1 MTGIDLFKAL
11 GGVKEE
17 YIAEADGSRKLPH
30 VRKVTLQW
38 CAALAAC
45 VCLLLGWGFIAQHL
59 SGIADYT
66 GDETK
71 VTGAAETAQ
80 ADGADQGTAPTIG
93 GKVVIPVRITAEAQ
107 PVSDVKVFTDEE
119 KIGQIMPLLLL
130 KNAAETSG
138 DPNAYDGSAN
148 IFTLEYANGE
158 TSTITVTAICSIK
171 RTTARGAI
179 FRTNRPKSSKNSSAA
194 LGPTHKT
201 VKFDKTGK

>member
-45 VCLLLGWGFIAQHL
+45 MCLLLSWGFIAQHL

-80 ADGADQGTAPTIG
+80 ADGTDQGTAPAIG
-93 GKVVIPVRITAEAQ
+93 GKVVLPVRITAETQ

-130 KNAAETSG
+130 KNAAETSD
-138 DPNAYDGSAN
+138 DPNAYVGSAN

-158 TSTITVTAICSIK
+158 TSTITVYGNLVYK
-171 RTTARGAI
+171 
-179 FRTNRPKSSKNSSAA
+179 
-194 LGPTHKT
+194 
-201 VKFDKTGK
+201 

>member
-1 MTGIDLFKAL
+1 MVCRA
-11 GGVKEE
+11 
-17 YIAEADGSRKLPH
+17 RR
-30 VRKVTLQW
+30 VRVS
-38 CAALAAC
+38 AARL
-45 VCLLLGWGFIAQHL
+45 GFIAQHL
-59 SGIADYT
+59 GGIADYT

-80 ADGADQGTAPTIG
+80 ADGADQDTASAIG
-93 GKVVIPVRITAEAQ
+93 GKVVLPVRVTAETQ

-158 TSTITVTAICSIK
+158 TSTITVYGNLFYK
-171 RTTARGAI
+171 
-179 FRTNRPKSSKNSSAA
+179 KDD
-194 LGPTHKT
+194 GPWCDIPYEQAEKLEEL
-201 VKFDKTGK
+201 VRSLESDEQNCKI

>member
-30 VRKVTLQW
+30 VKNVTLQW

-45 VCLLLGWGFIAQHL
+45 VCLLLGWGFI
-59 SGIADYT
+59 
-66 GDETK
+66 
-71 VTGAAETAQ
+71 GAAETAQ
-80 ADGADQGTAPTIG
+80 ADGADQGTAPAIG
-93 GKVVIPVRITAEAQ
+93 GKVVLPVRITAETQ

-130 KNAAETSG
+130 KNAAETSD
-138 DPNAYDGSAN
+138 DPNAYGGSAN

-158 TSTITVTAICSIK
+158 TSTITVYGNLFYKKDDGPWCDIPYEQAEKLEELVRS
-171 RTTARGAI
+171 
-179 FRTNRPKSSKNSSAA
+179 
-194 LGPTHKT
+194 LGS
-201 VKFDKTGK
+201 DE

>member
-17 YIAEADGSRKLPH
+17 YIAEADGSCKLPH
-30 VRKVTLQW
+30 VKNVTLQW

-59 SGIADYT
+59 GGIADYT

-80 ADGADQGTAPTIG
+80 ADGADQDTASAIG
-93 GKVVIPVRITAEAQ
+93 GKVVLPVRVTAETQ

-158 TSTITVTAICSIK
+158 TSTITVYGNLFYKKDDGPWCDIPYEQAEKLEELVRS
-171 RTTARGAI
+171 
-179 FRTNRPKSSKNSSAA
+179 
-194 LGPTHKT
+194 LGS
-201 VKFDKTGK
+201 DE

>member
-30 VRKVTLQW
+30 VKNVTLQW

-59 SGIADYT
+59 GGIADYT

-80 ADGADQGTAPTIG
+80 IRAP
-93 GKVVIPVRITAEAQ
+93 
-107 PVSDVKVFTDEE
+107 
-119 KIGQIMPLLLL
+119 
-130 KNAAETSG
+130 
-138 DPNAYDGSAN
+138 
-148 IFTLEYANGE
+148 
-158 TSTITVTAICSIK
+158 
-171 RTTARGAI
+171 
-179 FRTNRPKSSKNSSAA
+179 RPPSAA
-194 LGPTHKT
+194 RSFCLCASRQKHSP
-201 VKFDKTGK
+201 

>member
-30 VRKVTLQW
+30 VKNVTLQW

-80 ADGADQGTAPTIG
+80 ADGADQSTAPTLG
-93 GKVVIPVRITAEAQ
+93 GKVVLPVRITAETQ
-107 PVSDVKVFTDEE
+107 PVNDVKVFTDEE
-119 KIGQIMPLLLL
+119 KIGQIMP
-130 KNAAETSG
+130 
-138 DPNAYDGSAN
+138 AN

-158 TSTITVTAICSIK
+158 TSTITVYGNLFYKKDDGPWCDIPYEQAEKLEELVRS
-171 RTTARGAI
+171 
-179 FRTNRPKSSKNSSAA
+179 
-194 LGPTHKT
+194 LGS
-201 VKFDKTGK
+201 DE

>member
-17 YIAEADGSRKLPH
+17 YIAEEDGSRKLPH
-30 VRKVTLQW
+30 VKNVTLQW

-59 SGIADYT
+59 GGIADYT

-80 ADGADQGTAPTIG
+80 ADGADQDTASAIG
-93 GKVVIPVRITAEAQ
+93 GKVVLPVRVTAETQ

-158 TSTITVTAICSIK
+158 TSTITVYGNLFYKKDDGPWCDIPYEQAEKLEELVRS
-171 RTTARGAI
+171 
-179 FRTNRPKSSKNSSAA
+179 
-194 LGPTHKT
+194 LGS
-201 VKFDKTGK
+201 DE

>member
-45 VCLLLGWGFIAQHL
+45 MCLLLGWGFIAQHL
-59 SGIADYT
+59 NGIADYT

-80 ADGADQGTAPTIG
+80 ADGADQGTAPAIG
-93 GKVVIPVRITAEAQ
+93 GKVVLPVRITAEAQ

-119 KIGQIMPLLLL
+119 K
-130 KNAAETSG
+130 SG
-138 DPNAYDGSAN
+138 RSCRC
-148 IFTLEYANGE
+148 F
-158 TSTITVTAICSIK
+158 S
-171 RTTARGAI
+171 
-179 FRTNRPKSSKNSSAA
+179 
-194 LGPTHKT
+194 
-201 VKFDKTGK
+201 

>member
-59 SGIADYT
+59 NGIADYT

-71 VTGAAETAQ
+71 VTGAAEIAQ
-80 ADGADQGTAPTIG
+80 ADGADQGTAPAIG
-93 GKVVIPVRITAEAQ
+93 GKVVLPVRITAETQ

-119 KIGQIMPLLLL
+119 KIGQIMPLL
-130 KNAAETSG
+130 
-138 DPNAYDGSAN
+138 P
-148 IFTLEYANGE
+148 
-158 TSTITVTAICSIK
+158 
-171 RTTARGAI
+171 
-179 FRTNRPKSSKNSSAA
+179 
-194 LGPTHKT
+194 
-201 VKFDKTGK
+201 

>member
-17 YIAEADGSRKLPH
+17 YIAEADSSRKLPH

-80 ADGADQGTAPTIG
+80 ADGADQGTAPAIG
-93 GKVVIPVRITAEAQ
+93 GKVVLPVRITAETQ
-107 PVSDVKVFTDEE
+107 PVSDVKVFTDE
-119 KIGQIMPLLLL
+119 K
-130 KNAAETSG
+130 KTRRKRATTRTHTSAR
-138 DPNAYDGSAN
+138 PTFSRWNTQTAKRVRSR
-148 IFTLEYANGE
+148 F
-158 TSTITVTAICSIK
+158 TAICSIK

-179 FRTNRPKSSKNSSAA
+179 FRTNRPKSSKSSSAA
-194 LGPTHKT
+194 LGPMNKT
-201 VKFDKTGK
+201 VKFDKKGK

>member
-17 YIAEADGSRKLPH
+17 YIAEANDSRKLPH

-59 SGIADYT
+59 SGIVDYT

-80 ADGADQGTAPTIG
+80 ADGADQGTAPAIG
-93 GKVVIPVRITAEAQ
+93 GKVVLPVRITAETQ

-138 DPNAYDGSAN
+138 DPNAYVGSAN

-158 TSTITVTAICSIK
+158 TSTITVYGNLFYKKDDGPWCDIPYEQAEKLEELVRS
-171 RTTARGAI
+171 
-179 FRTNRPKSSKNSSAA
+179 
-194 LGPTHKT
+194 LGS
-201 VKFDKTGK
+201 DE

>member
-17 YIAEADGSRKLPH
+17 YIAEADDSRKLPH

-45 VCLLLGWGFIAQHL
+45 MCLLLGWGFIAQHL

-80 ADGADQGTAPTIG
+80 ADGADQGTAPAIG
-93 GKVVIPVRITAEAQ
+93 GKVVLPVRITAETQ

-130 KNAAETSG
+130 KNAAETSD
-138 DPNAYDGSAN
+138 DPNAYVGSAN
-148 IFTLEYANGE
+148 IFTLEPARRYSNPEDHRAAGLCRPQNCRIKQKSPGGCRG
-158 TSTITVTAICSIK
+158 SLSLSCICW
-171 RTTARGAI
+171 
-179 FRTNRPKSSKNSSAA
+179 
-194 LGPTHKT
+194 LL
-201 VKFDKTGK
+201 

>member
-30 VRKVTLQW
+30 VKNITLQW

-59 SGIADYT
+59 GGIADYT

-80 ADGADQGTAPTIG
+80 ADGADQGAAPAIG
-93 GKVVIPVRITAEAQ
+93 SKVVLPVRIT
-107 PVSDVKVFTDEE
+107 
-119 KIGQIMPLLLL
+119 
-130 KNAAETSG
+130 AETSG
-138 DPNAYDGSAN
+138 DPNAYGGSAN

-158 TSTITVTAICSIK
+158 TSTITVYGNLFYKKDDGPWCDIPYEQAEKLEELVRS
-171 RTTARGAI
+171 
-179 FRTNRPKSSKNSSAA
+179 
-194 LGPTHKT
+194 LGS
-201 VKFDKTGK
+201 DE

>member
-11 GGVKEE
+11 GGAKEE

-59 SGIADYT
+59 NGIADYT

-80 ADGADQGTAPTIG
+80 ADGADQGTAPAIG
-93 GKVVIPVRITAEAQ
+93 GKVVLPVRITAETQ

-119 KIGQIMPLLLL
+119 KIGQIMPLP
-130 KNAAETSG
+130 KERGGNERRPERIRRFGQHFHAGIRKRRNE
-138 DPNAYDGSAN
+138 YDHGLRQSV
-148 IFTLEYANGE
+148 L
-158 TSTITVTAICSIK
+158 
-171 RTTARGAI
+171 
-179 FRTNRPKSSKNSSAA
+179 
-194 LGPTHKT
+194 
-201 VKFDKTGK
+201 

>member
-17 YIAEADGSRKLPH
+17 YIAEADDSRKLPH

-71 VTGAAETAQ
+71 VTGTAETAQ
-80 ADGADQGTAPTIG
+80 ADGADQGTAPAIG
-93 GKVVIPVRITAEAQ
+93 G
-107 PVSDVKVFTDEE
+107 KVFTDEE

-130 KNAAETSG
+130 KNAAETNG

-158 TSTITVTAICSIK
+158 TSTITVYGNLFYKKDDGPWCDIPYEQAEKLEELVRS
-171 RTTARGAI
+171 
-179 FRTNRPKSSKNSSAA
+179 
-194 LGPTHKT
+194 LGS
-201 VKFDKTGK
+201 DE

>member
-17 YIAEADGSRKLPH
+17 YIAKADGSRKLPH
-30 VRKVTLQW
+30 VKNVTLQW

-59 SGIADYT
+59 GGIADYT

-80 ADGADQGTAPTIG
+80 ADGADQDTASAIG
-93 GKVVIPVRITAEAQ
+93 GKVVLPVRVTAETQ

-158 TSTITVTAICSIK
+158 TSTITVYGNLFYKKDDGPWCDIPYEQAEKLEELVRS
-171 RTTARGAI
+171 
-179 FRTNRPKSSKNSSAA
+179 
-194 LGPTHKT
+194 LGS
-201 VKFDKTGK
+201 DE

>member
-17 YIAEADGSRKLPH
+17 YIAEADDSRKLPH

-45 VCLLLGWGFIAQHL
+45 VCLLFGWGFIAQHL

-71 VTGAAETAQ
+71 VTGAAETAP
-80 ADGADQGTAPTIG
+80 A
-93 GKVVIPVRITAEAQ
+93 VVLPVRITAETQ

-130 KNAAETSG
+130 KNAAETSS
-138 DPNAYDGSAN
+138 DPNAYVGSAN

-158 TSTITVTAICSIK
+158 TSTITVYGNLFYKKDDGPWCDIPYEQVEKLEELVRS
-171 RTTARGAI
+171 
-179 FRTNRPKSSKNSSAA
+179 
-194 LGPTHKT
+194 LGS
-201 VKFDKTGK
+201 DE

>member
-30 VRKVTLQW
+30 VKNVTLQW

-80 ADGADQGTAPTIG
+80 ADGADQGTAPAIG
-93 GKVVIPVRITAEAQ
+93 GKVVLPVRITAEAQ
-107 PVSDVKVFTDEE
+107 PVRSSRTRK
-119 KIGQIMPLLLL
+119 K
-130 KNAAETSG
+130 SG
-138 DPNAYDGSAN
+138 RSCRC
-148 IFTLEYANGE
+148 F
-158 TSTITVTAICSIK
+158 S
-171 RTTARGAI
+171 
-179 FRTNRPKSSKNSSAA
+179 
-194 LGPTHKT
+194 
-201 VKFDKTGK
+201 

>member
-17 YIAEADGSRKLPH
+17 YIAEADGSHKLPH
-30 VRKVTLQW
+30 VKNVTLQW

-59 SGIADYT
+59 GGIADYT

-80 ADGADQGTAPTIG
+80 ADGADQDTASAIG
-93 GKVVIPVRITAEAQ
+93 GKVVLPVRVTAETQ

-158 TSTITVTAICSIK
+158 TSTITVYGNLFYKKDDGPWCDIPYEQAEKLEELVRS
-171 RTTARGAI
+171 
-179 FRTNRPKSSKNSSAA
+179 
-194 LGPTHKT
+194 LGS
-201 VKFDKTGK
+201 DE

>member
-1 MTGIDLFKAL
+1 MR
-11 GGVKEE
+11 V
-17 YIAEADGSRKLPH
+17 S
-30 VRKVTLQW
+30 
-38 CAALAAC
+38 AARL
-45 VCLLLGWGFIAQHL
+45 GFIAQHL
-59 SGIADYT
+59 GGIADYT

-80 ADGADQGTAPTIG
+80 ADGADQDTASAIG
-93 GKVVIPVRITAEAQ
+93 GKVVLPVRVTAETQ

-138 DPNAYDGSAN
+138 DR
-148 IFTLEYANGE
+148 TH
-158 TSTITVTAICSIK
+158 TTVRPTFSRWNTQTAKRVRSRFTAICSIK

-194 LGPTHKT
+194 LGPTNKT

>member
-1 MTGIDLFKAL
+1 MR
-11 GGVKEE
+11 V
-17 YIAEADGSRKLPH
+17 S
-30 VRKVTLQW
+30 
-38 CAALAAC
+38 AARL
-45 VCLLLGWGFIAQHL
+45 GFIAQHL

-80 ADGADQGTAPTIG
+80 ADGADQGTAPAIG
-93 GKVVIPVRITAEAQ
+93 GKVVLPVRITAETQ

-158 TSTITVTAICSIK
+158 TSTITVYGNLFYK
-171 RTTARGAI
+171 KDDGRGAI
-179 FRTNRPKSSKNSSAA
+179 FRTNRPKSSKSSSAA
-194 LGPTHKT
+194 LGPMNKT

>member
-17 YIAEADGSRKLPH
+17 YISEADGSRKLPH
-30 VRKVTLQW
+30 VKNVTLQW

-59 SGIADYT
+59 GGIADYT

-80 ADGADQGTAPTIG
+80 ADGADQDTASAIG
-93 GKVVIPVRITAEAQ
+93 GKVVLPVRVTAETQ

-158 TSTITVTAICSIK
+158 TSTITVYGNLFYKKDDGPWCDIPYEQAEKLEELVRS
-171 RTTARGAI
+171 
-179 FRTNRPKSSKNSSAA
+179 
-194 LGPTHKT
+194 LGS
-201 VKFDKTGK
+201 DE

>member
-17 YIAEADGSRKLPH
+17 YIEEADGSRKLPH
-30 VRKVTLQW
+30 VKNVTLQW

-59 SGIADYT
+59 GGIADYT

-80 ADGADQGTAPTIG
+80 ADGADQDTASAIG
-93 GKVVIPVRITAEAQ
+93 GKVVLPVRVTAETQ

-158 TSTITVTAICSIK
+158 TSTITVYGNLFYKKDDGPWCDIPYEQAEKLEELVRS
-171 RTTARGAI
+171 
-179 FRTNRPKSSKNSSAA
+179 
-194 LGPTHKT
+194 LGS
-201 VKFDKTGK
+201 DE

>member
-80 ADGADQGTAPTIG
+80 ADGADQGTAPAIG
-93 GKVVIPVRITAEAQ
+93 GKVVLPVRITAETQ
-107 PVSDVKVFTDEE
+107 PVSDVKVF
-119 KIGQIMPLLLL
+119 
-130 KNAAETSG
+130 S
-138 DPNAYDGSAN
+138 
-148 IFTLEYANGE
+148 
-158 TSTITVTAICSIK
+158 
-171 RTTARGAI
+171 
-179 FRTNRPKSSKNSSAA
+179 
-194 LGPTHKT
+194 
-201 VKFDKTGK
+201 